1 MQVYTARQAILNNKR
16 QVIAYELLF
25 RDGKENKFPAH
36 VPPDT
41 ATAKLL
47 LNSYISIG
55 LESITEGKP
64 ALVNFP
70 TAMLRDHLM
79 YMVPYKNIIVEVL
92 ETVEPND
99 ENYEVLRTLF
109 HKGFALALDDFV
121 YSPAW
126 DRFLPFIKL
135 IKFDI
140 IETPLETLGPLVHK
154 FKASKIKL
162 LAEKVETYE
171 EFRLAKAMGFDF
183 YQGYFFCK
191 PDIMVGTDIDSSQHF
206 LLSIYAEVMKDDFSY
221 QQVELFLEQDV
232 GLTYKLLRFV
242 NSSLFERK
250 QEITSI
256 KQAIVFLGEVQM
268 RKFVCLLVTAQLN
281 PDKPVALMQTTIT
294 RARMCELIAKVMG
307 LGKIADAAFL
317 TGLFSTID
325 AILDRPMSSIMDAL
339 PLSHEIKEALI
350 DHDGSLSECLDTSIA
365 FMQGD
370 WDTVF
375 AFTEKYHVQPDY
387 LISSCNNALRW
398 SKTYQGVTK
407 S

>member
-1 MQVYTARQAILNNKR
+1 MRVYTARQPILNAKR
-16 QVIAYELLF
+16 KVIAYELLF
-25 RDGKENKFPAH
+25 RDSKENKFPEH

-47 LNSYISIG
+47 LNSYLSIG

-70 TAMLRDHLM
+70 TAMLRDHLIG
-79 YMVPYKNIIVEVL
+79 MVPYKGIIVEIL

-99 ENYEVLRTLF
+99 ENLMVIRKLF
-109 HKGFALALDDFV
+109 HKGFVLALDDFD
-121 YSPAW
+121 YSEQW

-140 IETPLETLGPLVHK
+140 IQTPLNSIGILVHS
-154 FKASKIKL
+154 FKKRNIRL

-171 EFRLAKAMGFDF
+171 EFRLAQAMGFDYF
-183 YQGYFFCK
+183 QGYFFCK
-191 PDIMVGTDIDSSQHF
+191 PEIMVGKDIDSSQHF
-206 LLSIYAEVMKDDFSY
+206 LLSVYAEVMKEGFSY
-221 QQVELFLEQDV
+221 KKVELYLEQDI

-242 NSSLFERK
+242 NSSLFEHK

-268 RKFVCLLVTAQLN
+268 RKFVCLIITAELN
-281 PDKPVALMQTTIT
+281 PGKPMALMQTTII

-307 LGKIADAAFL
+307 LSEVADAAFL

-325 AILDRPMSSIMDAL
+325 AILDRPMSVIMDAL
-339 PLSHEIKEALI
+339 PVSKEIKHALV
-350 DHDGSLSECLDTSIA
+350 DHDGRLSECVDVSIA

-370 WDTVF
+370 WDKVF
-375 AFTEKYHVQPDY
+375 AFTDKYHIAPDY
-387 LISSCNNALRW
+387 LISSCNNAMQW
-398 SKTYQGVTK
+398 SATYKGLTLK
-407 S
+407 